1 MLWKNVFGFI
11 TTSVICERWK
21 KKISVIYWRLPG
33 RFCTK
38 SSLSMRWC
46 GKQAKT
52 LSRDDTTAYVFWVV
66 QVAVVEVAVNDDDEL
81 VMWRWFFPQLLNLKE
96 TLQKILQ
103 PFLSL
108 PDRIFKIAKEL
119 VIAKKSLDF
128 WMIIKNSQS
137 VAFGD
142 YLRGLPAGASLRS
155 AHATPAARFARP
167 PPPTARSARH
177 PQPHHR

>member
-66 QVAVVEVAVNDDDEL
+66 QVAVVEVAVNDDEL

-119 VIAKKSLDF
+119 VIAKNPWIFEWLYKKFLNF
-128 WMIIKNSQS
+128 KRNLNK
-137 VAFGD
+137 
-142 YLRGLPAGASLRS
+142 LRKIP
-155 AHATPAARFARP
+155 
-167 PPPTARSARH
+167 
-177 PQPHHR
+177 